1 MYFAVN
7 KPSVELSNHAITSLQ
22 TRAPGGRWLA
32 LLDQAFDHG
41 SSRPLRWPHPAEP
54 IYRGTD
60 DIEAISPKL
69 LALSAHAPDALAQE
83 ISRLLR
89 HCQGRP
95 MLSFVQTTLDMRD
108 LAEAWQDIKWV
119 HTEDGQRFLW
129 RLADTRVLSSLPN
142 VLQPHNWARMCK
154 PLMAWHIVDR
164 VGTLQAL
171 KMPPAVP
178 EPPVGVQPTQTQKP
192 LGAFQINDKELAL
205 LLDAAQPDVLI
216 NSLFERIPDVLPT
229 GADRAKVHAWMRRA
243 CDLAAQH
250 GLDATGDQLA
260 LAATACLTEGR
271 VLDDQALAG
280 VLAGHRAG
288 QGSLADELAA
298 LLPAEPDVAHDPC

>member
-7 KPSVELSNHAITSLQ
+7 APSAELHAQALMCLQ
-22 TRAPGGRWLA
+22 TPSPGGRWFA

-41 SSRPLRWPHPAEP
+41 SKRALRWLHPAETL
-54 IYRGTD
+54 YKGTD

-69 LALSAHAPDALAQE
+69 LAMSSDAPDALAQD
-83 ISRLLR
+83 ITRLLR

-108 LAEAWQDIKWV
+108 LAAAWQDIKWV

-129 RLADTRVLSSLPN
+129 RLADTRVLCSLPQ

-154 PLMAWHIVDR
+154 PLMAWHVVDR
-164 VGTLQAL
+164 VGALPAL
-171 KMPPAVP
+171 KMPPAAP
-178 EPPVGVQPTQTQKP
+178 DGAEPPQPHEP

-216 NSLFERIPDVLPT
+216 NTLFEHIPDVLPT
-229 GADRAKVHAWMRRA
+229 GADQAKVHVWVRRA
-243 CDLAAQH
+243 CDLATQH
-250 GLDATGDQLA
+250 GLEATDDQLA
-260 LAATACLTEGR
+260 LAATACLTEGQ
-271 VLDDQALAG
+271 VLDDPALPC
-280 VLAGHRAG
+280 VLARHRPG

-298 LLPAEPDVAHDPC
+298 LLPAEADAAP